1 VAATLGADRLGS
13 FSGCLVRLDNVS
25 EVAIMKTKDLLF
37 EIEVILML
45 ILGFGLFF
53 TLLYMAGIT
62 L

>member
-1 VAATLGADRLGS
+1 
-13 FSGCLVRLDNVS
+13 
-25 EVAIMKTKDLLF
+25 MKTKDLLF

-45 ILGFGLFF
+45 IVGFGLFF

>member
-1 VAATLGADRLGS
+1 
-13 FSGCLVRLDNVS
+13 
-25 EVAIMKTKDLLF
+25 MKTKDLLF

-45 ILGFGLFF
+45 ILGFGLLF